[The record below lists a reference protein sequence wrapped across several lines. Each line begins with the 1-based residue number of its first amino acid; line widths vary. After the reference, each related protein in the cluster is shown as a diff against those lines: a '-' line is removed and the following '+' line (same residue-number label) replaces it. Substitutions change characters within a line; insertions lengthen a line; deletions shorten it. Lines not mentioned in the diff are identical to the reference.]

1 MAPPGPLTYSS
12 LPMAFTRRVG
22 RLDCAYSA
30 HRPCPPPPVQP
41 LKTLRASVLALAAG
55 GTAPGWSA
63 DDLAPSPQV
72 PSPWLGTGLDLGFF
86 DQRVTSTAC
95 RKDDV
100 ALLSCIGSVQRV
112 LDLAGRDLYLVPA
125 SGPGQGKGLRR
136 LIVQFGAAAVLEDQ
150 GLRVRSEGNALEVV
164 RALARRLGDWREALR
179 NPQARAVDFDALAAW
194 IKREVVEPGRR
205 EDFVA
210 AAISGYLTVA
220 DAHANLLPAGE
231 LRRTSGTRPGRTSE
245 GEQGLASQGPV
256 YTGIGAA
263 VQPMV
268 DAALV
273 TSILRGAPAADAG
286 LRVDDF
292 ILEIDGVSTA
302 GLSVEA
308 LVGRLRGGLG
318 SQVELRVK
326 RQGRVLTLEV
336 TRDAVKVANVV
347 SQSLN
352 DRGWQLAYLKIDSF
366 LPPDTCRAFTREL
379 ERQLKPTL
387 NGILLDLRD
396 NAGGLIDQAVCI
408 ADLFLGEDQVVL
420 EVRDLED
427 PTRTKS
433 IRTRRPARAR
443 MPLVTLVNARTGSA
457 SEVLAGA
464 LQDHGRS
471 FVVGE
476 LTFGKGT
483 VQTVRPWRGSKSVLE
498 LYTASRYYRPSG
510 VGVQLK
516 GIEPEIEALDQPAA
530 DRVVLRE
537 GDLFPTALPQEPEVW
552 QHPNPELV
560 ERLRRCTQG
569 QGLSQ
574 HRLAREHKEGRVGDY
589 PLAVGQDALV
599 CRLTERL

>member
-1 MAPPGPLTYSS
+1 MPRPPS
-12 LPMAFTRRVG
+12 
-22 RLDCAYSA
+22 
-30 HRPCPPPPVQP
+30 VQP
-41 LKTLRASVLALAAG
+41 LNTLRASVLALAAL
-55 GTAPGWSA
+55 GTASGWSA
-63 DDLAPSPQV
+63 EEPAPGPQV
-72 PSPWLGTGLDLGFF
+72 PSPWQGSGLDLSFF
-86 DQRVTSTAC
+86 DQRVSSAAC
-95 RKDDV
+95 RKDDL
-100 ALLSCIGSVQRV
+100 ALLSCLGSIQRV

-125 SGPGQGKGLRR
+125 AALGQGPGSKR
-136 LIVQFGAAAVLEDQ
+136 LVARFGAAAVVEDQ
-150 GLRVRSEGNALEVV
+150 ALRVRSEGNALEVV
-164 RALARRLGDWREALR
+164 RALARRLADWRGAIQHDQHR
-179 NPQARAVDFDALAAW
+179 GVDFDALADW
-194 IKREVVEPGRR
+194 VKREVIASGRR
-205 EDFVA
+205 EAFAA
-210 AAISGYLTVA
+210 AAISGYLAVA
-220 DAHANLLPAGE
+220 DAHANLLPAPESDG
-231 LRRTSGTRPGRTSE
+231 TSGARRGRKAE
-245 GEQGLASQGPV
+245 GKTQGDQGLAAQGPV

-273 TSILRGAPAADAG
+273 TSLLRGAPAADAG

-292 ILEIDGVSTA
+292 ILAIDGESTA

-308 LVGRLRGGLG
+308 LVTQLRGSRG

-326 RQGRVLTLEV
+326 RQDRVLTIAV

-352 DRGWQLAYLKIDSF
+352 DRGWQLAYIKIDSF
-366 LPPDTCRAFTREL
+366 LPSDTCRDFTREL

-396 NAGGLIDQAVCI
+396 NGGGLIDQAVCI
-408 ADLFLGEDQVVL
+408 ADLFLGADRVVL

-427 PTRTKS
+427 PSRSKAIS
-433 IRTRRPARAR
+433 TRRAARTLA
-443 MPLVTLVNARTGSA
+443 PLVTLVNARTGSA

-471 FVVGE
+471 LVVGE

-483 VQTVRPWRGSKSVLE
+483 VQTVRPWGGSRSVAE
-498 LYTASRYYRPSG
+498 LYTASRYDRPSG

-516 GIEPEIEALDQPAA
+516 GIEPDIEALEQPGPPDP

-552 QHPNPELV
+552 QHPNPGLAQ
-560 ERLRRCTQG
+560 RLRRCTRG
-569 QGLSQ
+569 KGLAE
-574 HRLAREHKEGRVGDY
+574 HRLARDKKDGRAGDY
-589 PLAVGQDALV
+589 PLAVAQDALV